1 MGPGHLEQLLQPK
14 MAEIRR
20 YLIRLGAGA
29 ADAEDIV
36 QDTVY
41 KALLYLEAI
50 DERKFSAWLYKVA
63 INRYYDLCRRQRRFH
78 YDEEPGDYEASEV
91 ELPEESLLRREQQEQ
106 IERVLGMLNPLHRQL
121 ILMKYEMELSYRE
134 IASLLG
140 ISEGKVKASLYR
152 ARQQFQHYY
161 GGEDE

>member
-50 DERKFSAWLYKVA
+50 DERKFSAWLYKAA
-63 INRYYDLCRRQRRFH
+63 INRYYDLCRRQKRLQ
-78 YDEEPGDYEASEV
+78 YDEEPGDYAVSES
-91 ELPEESLLRREQQEQ
+91 ELPEETLLRREQKDL
-106 IERVLGMLNPLHRQL
+106 IERVLGKLNPVHRQL

-134 IASLLG
+134 IASLLD

-161 GGEDE
+161 GGEA